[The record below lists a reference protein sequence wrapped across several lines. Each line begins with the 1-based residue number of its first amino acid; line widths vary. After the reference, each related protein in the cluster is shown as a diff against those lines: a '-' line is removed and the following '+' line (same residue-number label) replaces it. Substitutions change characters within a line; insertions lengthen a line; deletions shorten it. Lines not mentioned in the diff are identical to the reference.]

1 MIIILLGFLSYK
13 FFQLFISPIY
23 SWLEAFK
30 EKQDSQSDQ
39 INEITNTN
47 DTTTTNNINTNTNF
61 SSILTNNTNANNNN
75 NNNNNNKKN
84 KRSDSFDEEEFIKQ
98 IEEMCDD
105 TNTFDQINNP
115 N

>member
-30 EKQDSQSDQ
+30 ERQDSQSDQ

-47 DTTTTNNINTNTNF
+47 DTTTTTNNINTNTNF

-75 NNNNNNKKN
+75 NNNNNKN

-105 TNTFDQINNP
+105 TNKFDQINNP